1 MRYWVTL
8 PATDNAKNL
17 KKVFSIST
25 FPASKCIARNKGL
38 SHFDVRG
45 CTTPMQAS
53 VPQLDD
59 NSMFISSP
67 APLGRTLASSKPK
80 PTTASTVDNS
90 QPMSGTSSSHSVVVN
105 LVTGAEELTGS
116 QFLRPDPPDA
126 SAASS
131 FTQTVSRYVPG
142 KPTDES
148 TVRQFAHYN
157 PEILGDVV
165 ARDIS
170 LPEYAFNT
178 DPAEVL
184 APRSNWQPPP
194 VPFIEDWTNEGED
207 VRTYEAQSWVSIS
220 CLSKENLSKV
230 ELRHISIGLIGRSD
244 RLVVECSEPPDKI
257 GATHEERTRAYLEDF
272 KTRKARRRDKH
283 REMIARLSS
292 TLRHRETLSGAERL
306 AAEVCELHSLMQT
319 AHDEITTEH
328 DIRLAAQ
335 EELRT
340 EVAARGHAE
349 VFQLTGELER
359 LKNDL
364 VAVRALQTELRK
376 VVDDLRDIHAHTG
389 VKQQEHLKSAL
400 LEAATDDRQCGPVP
414 KLAVSCRQ

>member
-1 MRYWVTL
+1 
-8 PATDNAKNL
+8 
-17 KKVFSIST
+17 
-25 FPASKCIARNKGL
+25 
-38 SHFDVRG
+38 
-45 CTTPMQAS
+45 
-53 VPQLDD
+53 
-59 NSMFISSP
+59 MFISSP

-105 LVTGAEELTGS
+105 LRCIVFHADG
-116 QFLRPDPPDA
+116 
-126 SAASS
+126 
-131 FTQTVSRYVPG
+131 
-142 KPTDES
+142 ES
-148 TVRQFAHYN
+148 LCTWQANRRKVH
-157 PEILGDVV
+157 EILGDVV

-207 VRTYEAQSWVSIS
+207 SWVSIS

-244 RLVVECSEPPDKI
+244 RL